1 MKAYIHII
9 FSLLFASSLLS
20 QSINIAVAANVSYAV
35 EDIKKEFLKIYP
47 DINVKIILGSS
58 GKLTAQ
64 IKNGA
69 PFDIFMSANMKY
81 PRLLHKDGFTF
92 GDVKVYA
99 EGSLAYL
106 SSKKQNFSKGL
117 ALLLDKNIKK
127 IAIANPKTAPYGDA
141 SFEALKNANL
151 LEKVQAKFVY
161 GESISQTLS
170 FTMVATDIGFVAKS
184 LLYSQKMKHYKED
197 EHWAEVDS
205 SLYTPIQ
212 QGIVIIKQTKINTA
226 AKKFYEFVLSQKAK
240 EIFSSYGY
248 KSL

>member
-1 MKAYIHII
+1 MKTYTYII
-9 FSLLFASSLLS
+9 FSLFFANSLLS
-20 QSINIAVAANVSYAV
+20 QSINVAVAANVSYAV
-35 EDIKKEFLKIYP
+35 VDIKKEFVKIYP

-58 GKLTAQ
+58 GRLTAQ

-81 PRLLHKDGFTF
+81 PRLLYKDGFTLSE
-92 GDVKVYA
+92 VKVYA
-99 EGSLAYL
+99 EGALAYL
-106 SSKKQNFSKGL
+106 SNKKQDFSKGL
-117 ALLLDKNIKK
+117 TLLLDKNIKK
-127 IAIANPKTAPYGDA
+127 IAIANPKTAPYGNA
-141 SFEALKNANL
+141 SFEALRNANL
-151 LEKVQAKFVY
+151 LKKVQAKFVY

-170 FTMVATDIGFVAKS
+170 FTIVATDIGFVAKS
-184 LLYSQKMKHYKED
+184 LLYSQKMKHYKEGKY
-197 EHWAEVDS
+197 WAEVDS

-240 EIFSSYGY
+240 KIFSSYGY